1 VLAIPSPDVLL
12 NLFASAGQ
20 MLGLLAL
27 ALGGGAFVR
36 RRSTVGGAAVRPT
49 SRWPFLVS
57 VGLLLSVSCGFLLY
71 HLHCQDLQNQ
81 RLRTNLVRK
90 SVEGAKGV
98 GDTSL
103 KTLSFS
109 GQMKHP
115 RGIATD
121 ALQAAIAEGRALN
134 LIDVREPEEV
144 EMGQVGGTWA
154 RRYPDL
160 QVDQSGLVVE
170 GKQTVLL
177 CESGNRSSEL
187 SNWFFERGITT
198 HFMIGGYE
206 KWVAEDRPMT
216 GARADSTDIRATPW
230 YPQKE
235 ILLDTPEAMDLF
247 TTQGAVFV
255 DVRYPQEFEREHLP
269 GAINV
274 TLRKLT
280 TPEAEEALR
289 ALPKRPIIAVC
300 YDKRSSFYG
309 LLLGLRLHRMGADFR
324 GRYTVPHEFTM
335 PVADSPWVAE
345 WKKDREGQSLFG
357 LVGAS
362 VGAIVAWLADH
373 TGLLVAILLVVILLR
388 AAMLPFSLFAERD
401 QWVQRRLAPGFA
413 QLKEQWARDPEVWR
427 REAMRRLR
435 RGGVSP
441 LRNLVGALL
450 QIGLFAAVFAAID
463 TVAAAR
469 PTAVLWFD
477 LSAADP
483 IYVLPVLFGVVMAA
497 FVRLQQQN
505 KRRWVLPLA
514 FVLLIVALVWE
525 SRAAVQLY
533 LMASLGLMAVQ
544 TILQR
549 RWLGRSKR
557 VAPAR
562 SAPLRLVPLQAA
574 GEHAD
579 LGNKAV
585 RLGRL
590 LEAGLPVPPGFVVPA
605 PLACTE
611 GALRQACAEAGIT
624 RAAVRSSAV
633 GEDGAESSMAGMFRT
648 ELDVAT
654 PHVNAAIGRV
664 RGSYG
669 GRMGGVVVQEF
680 RPAEWSGVLFTVDP
694 AHAGR
699 MLVELV
705 EGGCDA
711 LVSGRATPKSFRFG
725 RATNE
730 QIGGEKPPLPLD
742 ELIALGRKV
751 EALFGCPQDIEW
763 VCAGGR
769 FQLVQARDITRL
781 PQNVHGEVEAERHRL
796 LQHFAGA
803 LPHETVLEQTEI
815 AELLPAPTGYS
826 LAMFQSLWE
835 AGGSVDRAC
844 RSHGLPYD
852 AGVDDQPL
860 VQQAFGRCFVDLRQ
874 RRLRNSKSLSAL
886 ASFRLAASA
895 QSLEDEWR
903 AQQPSRLQRATELG
917 AIDPARLPEADLL
930 RLCEDVRANFV
941 EQTYAQAEAIN
952 TAAGFFVD
960 AARRL
965 ADRAGLDAAA
975 LLRDPLGNVVS
986 RALLLLSGRGSAQGR
1001 TQAFLDSFGH
1011 RAVHDFELSEPRYQE
1026 EPQNVAKLQARG
1038 AGRGVAAVVGLDSL
1052 PRMLRAAV
1060 LRARRFQ
1067 ALKEDAKHEA
1077 MREIAVLRSLL
1088 CHVGERFQLGNG
1100 VFELTPAE
1108 VRRLVEPEFRAAA
1121 TALVAQ
1127 RSARRQKLL
1136 EIEVPT
1142 ALSKAVLETLGDEV
1156 VIAPAAPG
1164 VLKGTCVAGSREV
1177 TGRVRVVRSPEQLG
1191 ELQPGE
1197 ILVARCTDPC
1207 WMSAF
1212 TVGSGLITEIGGW
1225 LSHAAIQARE
1235 HDLATVVGVAGA
1247 TRRLRTGDV
1256 VCLKRNGVVELVP
1269 ERRQPRPRVEL
1280 LGELRAGG
1288 QRLAVRVRDLSAG
1301 GACIEIKDPR
1311 LLPDGAFEMRF
1322 GGEIAQASL
1331 AWRNCAR
1338 AGVKFDTVR
1347 FLKPVD
1353 ASENTEAFR
1362 ASLTARINS
1371 GR

>member
-1 VLAIPSPDVLL
+1 
-12 NLFASAGQ
+12 
-20 MLGLLAL
+20 
-27 ALGGGAFVR
+27 
-36 RRSTVGGAAVRPT
+36 
-49 SRWPFLVS
+49 
-57 VGLLLSVSCGFLLY
+57 
-71 HLHCQDLQNQ
+71 
-81 RLRTNLVRK
+81 
-90 SVEGAKGV
+90 
-98 GDTSL
+98 
-103 KTLSFS
+103 
-109 GQMKHP
+109 
-115 RGIATD
+115 
-121 ALQAAIAEGRALN
+121 
-134 LIDVREPEEV
+134 
-144 EMGQVGGTWA
+144 
-154 RRYPDL
+154 
-160 QVDQSGLVVE
+160 
-170 GKQTVLL
+170 
-177 CESGNRSSEL
+177 
-187 SNWFFERGITT
+187 
-198 HFMIGGYE
+198 
-206 KWVAEDRPMT
+206 
-216 GARADSTDIRATPW
+216 
-230 YPQKE
+230 
-235 ILLDTPEAMDLF
+235 
-247 TTQGAVFV
+247 
-255 DVRYPQEFEREHLP
+255 
-269 GAINV
+269 
-274 TLRKLT
+274 
-280 TPEAEEALR
+280 
-289 ALPKRPIIAVC
+289 
-300 YDKRSSFYG
+300 
-309 LLLGLRLHRMGADFR
+309 
-324 GRYTVPHEFTM
+324 
-335 PVADSPWVAE
+335 
-345 WKKDREGQSLFG
+345 
-357 LVGAS
+357 
-362 VGAIVAWLADH
+362 
-373 TGLLVAILLVVILLR
+373 
-388 AAMLPFSLFAERD
+388 
-401 QWVQRRLAPGFA
+401 
-413 QLKEQWARDPEVWR
+413 
-427 REAMRRLR
+427 
-435 RGGVSP
+435 
-441 LRNLVGALL
+441 
-450 QIGLFAAVFAAID
+450 
-463 TVAAAR
+463 
-469 PTAVLWFD
+469 LWFD
-477 LSAADP
+477 LSVADP

-525 SRAAVQLY
+525 TRAAVQLY
-533 LMASLGLMAVQ
+533 LMASLGLMALQ

-549 RWLGRSKR
+549 RWLGREKR

-562 SAPLRLVPLQAA
+562 SAPLRLVPLEAA
-574 GEHAD
+574 GQHAD

-590 LEAGLPVPPGFVVPA
+590 LEAGMPVPPGFVVPA

-611 GALRQACAEAGIT
+611 GALRQACAAAGIT

-633 GEDGAESSMAGMFRT
+633 GEDGTESSMAGMFRT

-664 RGSYG
+664 RDSYG
-669 GRMGGVVVQEF
+669 GRRGGVVVQQF
-680 RPAEWSGVLFTVDP
+680 RHAEWSGVLFTVDP

-725 RATNE
+725 RATCE
-730 QIGGEKPPLPLD
+730 QLGGEKPPIALT
-742 ELIALGRKV
+742 ELIALGKQV

-781 PQNVHGEVEAERHRL
+781 PQNGANGLVEAERNRL

-803 LPHETVLEQTEI
+803 APRETVLEQTEI
-815 AELLPAPTGYS
+815 AELLPAPSGYS

-844 RSHGLPYD
+844 RSHGLPYEV
-852 AGVDDQPL
+852 GVDDQPL

-874 RRLRNSKSLSAL
+874 RRQRNSKSLSAL

-895 QSLEDEWR
+895 QGLEDEWR
-903 AQQPSRLQRATELG
+903 AQQPARLQRVTQLA

-930 RLCEDVRANFV
+930 RLCEDVRASFV
-941 EQTYAQAEAIN
+941 EGTYAQAEAIN

-965 ADRAGLDAAA
+965 AVRVGLDAAA

-986 RALLLLSGRGSAQGR
+986 RALLLLSGRGSNQAR
-1001 TQAFLDSFGH
+1001 TQAFLETFGH
-1011 RAVHDFELSEPRYQE
+1011 RAVHDFELSEPRYGE
-1026 EPQNVAKLQARG
+1026 EPQSVAKLQLRG
-1038 AGRGVAAVVGLDSL
+1038 TRGVAAVVGLDSL
-1052 PRMLRAAV
+1052 PKMLRAAV

-1088 CHVGERFQLGNG
+1088 RHVGERFQLGDG

-1108 VRRLVEPEFRAAA
+1108 VRRLAEPEFRAAA
-1121 TALVAQ
+1121 PALVAD

-1136 EIEVPT
+1136 EIDVPT
-1142 ALSKAVLETLGDEV
+1142 ALSASILETLGDADV
-1156 VIAPAAPG
+1156 VVPVAPG
-1164 VLKGTCVAGSREV
+1164 ILSGTCVAGSREV

-1235 HDLATVVGVAGA
+1235 HDLATVVGVAHA
-1247 TRRLRTGDV
+1247 TRRLRTGDI
-1256 VCLKRNGVVELVP
+1256 VCLKRNGVVEMVP
-1269 ERRQPRPRVEL
+1269 ERRQPRPHVDL
-1280 LGELRAGG
+1280 LGELRVSG
-1288 QRLAVRVRDLSAG
+1288 QRLAVRVRDLSSG

-1311 LLPDGAFEMRF
+1311 QLPEGPFEMRF

-1347 FLKPVD
+1347 FIKPVD
-1353 ASENTEAFR
+1353 APENAEAFR
-1362 ASLTARINS
+1362 ASLRARIPS